1 MINLSANSKQLDIL
15 LPNTN
20 RALAE
25 VLKNATPKQLELLS
39 QNRDIKSILNSLLTQ
54 SSQNSSNDKA
64 LLDLLRNNPTLKAL
78 GSATDNIKEL
88 LQSVKGDQ
96 VNGKAR
102 ENALGYK
109 TPLPIEQTLK
119 NFLTNIKDLSEP
131 ALKQKFENSG
141 VFLESK
147 LKNATTK
154 NIKEIISNDLK
165 SILLQASEEIASSSN
180 PNKTDILKQVDKLLL
195 QIDYHQ
201 LLSHLSNSSS
211 LYIPFSWEQ
220 LQEGHIE
227 LKKDKE
233 NRFYCDIDLKLKEY
247 GELNLKLT
255 LYDENQLNI
264 QIYSDSSD
272 LKELIKENISSLR
285 SALIESQITPREIRL
300 FDSVKKADISPYEN
314 SDKPIDLGFEVK
326 V

>member
-25 VLKNATPKQLELLS
+25 VLKSASPKELELLS

-64 LLDLLRNNPTLKAL
+64 LLDLLKNNPTLKSL

-88 LQSVKGDQ
+88 LQSVKGQ
-96 VNGKAR
+96 
-102 ENALGYK
+102 K
-109 TPLPIEQTLK
+109 TALPIEQTLK
-119 NFLTNIKDLSEP
+119 NFLTNIKELSEP
-131 ALKQKFENSG
+131 ILKQKIENSG

-147 LKNATTK
+147 LKNVNTQ
-154 NIKEIISNDLK
+154 NIKEITSNDLK
-165 SILLQASEEIASSSN
+165 AVLLKASDEINNSTN
-180 PNKTDILKQVDKLLL
+180 PNKTEILKQVDKLLL

-201 LLSHLSNSSS
+201 LLSHLSHSSS
-211 LYIPFSWEQ
+211 IYIPFAWEQ

-227 LKKDKE
+227 LKRDKE

-247 GELNLKLT
+247 GELNIKLT

-264 QIYSDSSD
+264 HIYSDNTPF
-272 LKELIKENISSLR
+272 KEIIKENISSLR
-285 SALIESQITPREIRL
+285 CALIESQITPREIRL
-300 FDSVKKADISPYEN
+300 FETKPREQSPYEN

>member
-1 MINLSANSKQLDIL
+1 MINFSANSKQLDIL

-25 VLKNATPKQLELLS
+25 VIKNATPKQLELLS
-39 QNRDIKSILNSLLTQ
+39 QNKDLKSILNSLLTQ

-64 LLDLLRNNPTLKAL
+64 LLDLLKNNPTLKSL
-78 GSATDNIKEL
+78 GSASNNIKDL
-88 LQSVKGDQ
+88 LSTIKS
-96 VNGKAR
+96 GKS
-102 ENALGYK
+102 
-109 TPLPIEQTLK
+109 TLPIEKTLS
-119 NFLTNIKDLSEP
+119 NFLVNVKDLSEP
-131 ALKQKFENSG
+131 LLKQKFENSG

-147 LKNATTK
+147 LKNASTQ
-154 NIKEIISNDLK
+154 NIKELISNDLK
-165 SILLQASEEIASSSN
+165 SILLQASEEITNSSN
-180 PNKTDILKQVDKLLL
+180 PNKTEILKQVDKLLL

-201 LLSHLSNSSS
+201 LLSHLSSSSS

-227 LKKDKE
+227 LKRDKE

-255 LYDENQLNI
+255 LYNENQLNLH
-264 QIYSDSSD
+264 IYSDNAAF
-272 LKELIKENISSLR
+272 KEIIKENISSLR
-285 SALIESQITPREIRL
+285 SALIESSITPREIRL
-300 FDSVKKADISPYEN
+300 FDTKPSVQSPYEN

>member
-25 VLKNATPKQLELLS
+25 VLKSATPKQLELLS
-39 QNRDIKSILNSLLTQ
+39 QNRDLKSILNSLLTQ

-64 LLDLLRNNPTLKAL
+64 LLDLLKNNPTLKAL

-88 LQSVKGDQ
+88 LQSVKSDK
-96 VNGKAR
+96 N
-102 ENALGYK
+102 
-109 TPLPIEQTLK
+109 PLPIEQTLK
-119 NFLTNIKDLSEP
+119 NFLTNIKELKEP

-147 LKNATTK
+147 LKNANTQ
-154 NIKEIISNDLK
+154 NIKEIISNDIK
-165 SILLQASEEIASSSN
+165 SILLQVSEEIANSSN

-211 LYIPFSWEQ
+211 LYIPFTWEQ
-220 LQEGHIE
+220 LQEGRIE
-227 LKKDKE
+227 LKKGKE
-233 NRFYCDIDLKLKEY
+233 NRFQCDIELKLKEY

-255 LYDENQLNI
+255 LYDENQLSI
-264 QIYSDSSD
+264 HIYSDNSEF
-272 LKELIKENISSLR
+272 KEIIKENIASLR

-300 FDSVKKADISPYEN
+300 FDSVKKGDSSPYES

>member
-25 VLKNATPKQLELLS
+25 VLKNATPKQLEFLS
-39 QNRDIKSILNSLLTQ
+39 QNKDLKSILNSLLTQ

-88 LQSVKGDQ
+88 LQSVKG
-96 VNGKAR
+96 A
-102 ENALGYK
+102 K

-119 NFLTNIKDLSEP
+119 NLLTNIKELSEP
-131 ALKQKFENSG
+131 ILKQKFENSG

-147 LKNATTK
+147 LKNATTQ

-165 SILLQASEEIASSSN
+165 SILLQASEEIANSLN
-180 PNKTDILKQVDKLLL
+180 PNKTEILKQVDKLLL

-220 LQEGHIE
+220 LQEGNIE
-227 LKKDKE
+227 LKKDKK

-264 QIYSDSSD
+264 HIYSDNSE
-272 LKELIKENISSLR
+272 LKEIIKENISSLR
-285 SALIESQITPREIRL
+285 SALIESHITPREIRL
-300 FDSVKKADISPYEN
+300 FNSIKDTETSPYEDSN
-314 SDKPIDLGFEVK
+314 KKIDLGFEVK

>member
-1 MINLSANSKQLDIL
+1 MINLSTNSKQLDIL

-25 VLKNATPKQLELLS
+25 VIKNATPKELELLS
-39 QNRDIKSILNSLLTQ
+39 QNKDLKSILNSLLTQ
-54 SSQNSSNDKA
+54 SSQSGSNDKA

-78 GSATDNIKEL
+78 GSASNSIKDL
-88 LQSVKGDQ
+88 LSSIKSD
-96 VNGKAR
+96 KS
-102 ENALGYK
+102 ALAIEK
-109 TPLPIEQTLK
+109 TLN
-119 NFLTNIKDLSEP
+119 NFLVNIKDFSEP
-131 ALKQKFENSG
+131 ILKQKLENSG
-141 VFLESK
+141 IFLESK
-147 LKNATTK
+147 LKAAQNNQ

-165 SILLQASEEIASSSN
+165 SILLQASEELRSSSN
-180 PNKTDILKQVDKLLL
+180 PNKTEILKQMDKLLL

-211 LYIPFSWEQ
+211 IYIPFSWQQ

-227 LKKDKE
+227 LKQDKE
-233 NRFYCDIDLKLKEY
+233 KKFYCDIDLKLKEY

-264 QIYSDSSD
+264 HIYSDSSE
-272 LKELIKENISSLR
+272 LKEMIKENISSLR
-285 SALIESQITPREIRL
+285 SALIQNKITPREIRL
-300 FDSVKKADISPYEN
+300 FESSKKSEPSPYDSSE
-314 SDKPIDLGFEVK
+314 KPIDLGFEVK

>member
-39 QNRDIKSILNSLLTQ
+39 QNKDLKSILSSLLTQ

-78 GSATDNIKEL
+78 GSATDSIKEL
-88 LQSVKGDQ
+88 LQSVKG
-96 VNGKAR
+96 A
-102 ENALGYK
+102 K

-119 NFLTNIKDLSEP
+119 NLLTNIKDLSEP
-131 ALKQKFENSG
+131 ILKQKFENSG

-147 LKNATTK
+147 LKNANTQ

-165 SILLQASEEIASSSN
+165 SILLQASEEIANSSN
-180 PNKTDILKQVDKLLL
+180 PNKTEILKQVDKLLL

-220 LQEGHIE
+220 LQEGQIE

-255 LYDENQLNI
+255 LYDKNQLNI
-264 QIYSDSSD
+264 HIYSDSGD
-272 LKELIKENISSLR
+272 LKEMIKENISSLR
-285 SALIESQITPREIRL
+285 SALIESHITPREIRL
-300 FDSVKKADISPYEN
+300 FESSKKSEPSPYDN
-314 SDKPIDLGFEVK
+314 NDKPIDLGFEVK

>member
-25 VLKNATPKQLELLS
+25 VLKDATPKQLELLS
-39 QNRDIKSILNSLLTQ
+39 QNRDLKSILNSLLTQ

-88 LQSVKGDQ
+88 LQSVKGQ
-96 VNGKAR
+96 
-102 ENALGYK
+102 K
-109 TPLPIEQTLK
+109 TSLPIEQTLK

-131 ALKQKFENSG
+131 ILKQKFENSG

-147 LKNATTK
+147 LKNASAQ

-165 SILLQASEEIASSSN
+165 SILLQASDEIANSSN
-180 PNKTDILKQVDKLLL
+180 PNKSDILKQVDKLLL

-233 NRFYCDIDLKLKEY
+233 DRFYCDIDLKLKEY
-247 GELNLKLT
+247 GALNLKLT

-264 QIYSDSSD
+264 HIYSDSSD
-272 LKELIKENISSLR
+272 LKEMIKENISSLR
-285 SALIESQITPREIRL
+285 SSLIESQITPREIRL
-300 FDSVKKADISPYEN
+300 FDSVKKSEPSPYEN